1 MIARDAGWTPEPSLE
16 VYDKDG
22 QRVGCVDQAS
32 DAQRWMQA
40 EDLGLG
46 LQRPWILYRLI
57 KSVGDRDVMV
67 TLTEDEIQTP
77 LSPSLVI
84 GG

>member
-1 MIARDAGWTPEPSLE
+1 MIARDACWTPKVGLE

-22 QRVGCVDQAS
+22 QKVGYFDQAS
-32 DAQRWMQA
+32 DAQGWMQVEA
-40 EDLGLG
+40 LGLG
-46 LQRPWILYRLI
+46 LQWLWIPYRLI
-57 KSVGDRDVMV
+57 KFVDDR
-67 TLTEDEIQTP
+67 EGARPSSCQIQTP